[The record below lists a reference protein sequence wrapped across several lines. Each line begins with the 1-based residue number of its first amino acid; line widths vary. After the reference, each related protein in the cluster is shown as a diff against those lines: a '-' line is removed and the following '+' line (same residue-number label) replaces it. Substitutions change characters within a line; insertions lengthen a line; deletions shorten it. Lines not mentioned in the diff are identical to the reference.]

1 MSNDYED
8 SVQDQNL
15 EIIEKLWKNYKNNTD
30 KDKNSERIIKSWNYY
45 KEKILKKKFTLDDY
59 TGLKKGKKDNEES
72 YFTNFLERESSYFGS
87 SKGGNSEQY
96 MIYQIDMDRA
106 KNISHLKMKTER
118 QIKKRLKKHLKKN
131 FYHC

>member
-59 TGLKKGKKDNEES
+59 TGLKK
-72 YFTNFLERESSYFGS
+72 
-87 SKGGNSEQY
+87 
-96 MIYQIDMDRA
+96 
-106 KNISHLKMKTER
+106 
-118 QIKKRLKKHLKKN
+118 
-131 FYHC
+131 